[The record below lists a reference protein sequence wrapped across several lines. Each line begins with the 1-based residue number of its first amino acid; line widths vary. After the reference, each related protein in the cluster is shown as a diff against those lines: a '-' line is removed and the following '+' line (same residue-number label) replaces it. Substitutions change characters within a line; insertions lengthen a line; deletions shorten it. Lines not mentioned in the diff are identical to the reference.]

1 MNKISSLLLLLL
13 SFIMSVQAEEEIQ
26 ATQHLESLVLGS
38 GCFWGEEKRYEAI
51 AGVVDV
57 VSGYADGRGVLPSYR
72 EITKQKNKFN
82 PNNHAEVV
90 LVVFNKNVVSAE
102 DILKHFFEGHDP
114 TQLNRQGNDI
124 GTQYRSIILT
134 TNDTQNVIAHEILD
148 LSLIHI

>member
-13 SFIMSVQAEEEIQ
+13 TLIMGVQAEEEIQ

-90 LVVFNKNVVSAE
+90 LVVFNKNVVSAK

-124 GTQYRSIILT
+124 GT
-134 TNDTQNVIAHEILD
+134 
-148 LSLIHI
+148 